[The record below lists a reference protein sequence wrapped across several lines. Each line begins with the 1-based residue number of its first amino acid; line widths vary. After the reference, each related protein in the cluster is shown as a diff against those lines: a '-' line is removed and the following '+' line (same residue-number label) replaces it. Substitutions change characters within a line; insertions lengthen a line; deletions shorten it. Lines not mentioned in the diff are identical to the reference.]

1 VLQLAQFSLQPI
13 FQEVV
18 MTFPPLFPFN
28 LKQWIE
34 ENRENWGPRRS
45 PWEHSDFITMV
56 HKGPTAGKQFH
67 LNQGEEIFFQLEG
80 ELNCHYVTEA
90 GERKVITLGPG
101 EMFLLPG
108 NVPHSPRREQGSWTL
123 VIERKRRPDEVDGWI
138 WYCEN
143 CNHKLYE
150 PEPRYGA
157 GPGNTVNQIVL
168 EANKLLRS
176 DDKLR
181 TCTRCGDVFP
191 API

>member
-1 VLQLAQFSLQPI
+1 
-13 FQEVV
+13 
-18 MTFPPLFPFN
+18 MTFPPLLPFN

-34 ENRENWGPRRS
+34 ENRESWGPRRS

-67 LNQGEEIFFQLEG
+67 VNQGEEIFFQLEG
-80 ELNCHYVTEA
+80 ELNCHYVTQA
-90 GERKVITLGPG
+90 GERKVITLRPG

-108 NVPHSPRREQGSWTL
+108 NVPHSPRREEGSWTL
-123 VIERKRRPDEVDGWI
+123 VIERKRQPDEVDGWI
-138 WYCEN
+138 WYCGN

-176 DDKLR
+176 DEKLR
-181 TCTRCGDVFP
+181 TCTRCGDVLP